1 MILNVCM
8 SLSSL
13 FPECAKA
20 HNMIVYVYYSLFHC
34 STATRSIGAVS
45 ESPSRASRLA
55 FLHIRLAKGREPRLC
70 ARRRPPLPVST
81 HPVRPLSRQLPQLS
95 RRSDWGSSRVDKN
108 ASPQIRRWAVL
119 WGNILCVCVCLI
131 CVCDICVY
139 VCCCLLQV
147 YVVKSIHVEVSARSC
162 LVARG
167 DFFHGTVGCF
177 RQVLC

>member
-1 MILNVCM
+1 MFIIVYSTVPLPLEALEQCPSRRVARLV
-8 SLSSL
+8 SLSFTSVL
-13 FPECAKA
+13 RKEGNRGSAQEDAPP
-20 HNMIVYVYYSLFHC
+20 
-34 STATRSIGAVS
+34 
-45 ESPSRASRLA
+45 SPSPRTR
-55 FLHIRLAKGREPRLC
+55 FGRFP
-70 ARRRPPLPVST
+70 
-81 HPVRPLSRQLPQLS
+81 
-95 RRSDWGSSRVDKN
+95 GSSLSFPGEVIGGRHEWTRMHLLKSGDGRFCGET
-108 ASPQIRRWAVL
+108 S
-119 WGNILCVCVCLI
+119 CVCVCLI